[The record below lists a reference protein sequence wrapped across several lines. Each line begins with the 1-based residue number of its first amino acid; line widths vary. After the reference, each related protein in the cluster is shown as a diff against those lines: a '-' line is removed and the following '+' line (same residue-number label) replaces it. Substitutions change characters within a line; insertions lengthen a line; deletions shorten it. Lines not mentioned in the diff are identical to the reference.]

1 MSLKT
6 KVEGEMKTAM
16 KAKDKERLAALRA
29 IKSAI
34 LLAETEGG
42 STGEMDEASEMKLL
56 QRLVKQRRES
66 AAIYTKEN
74 RSDLA
79 DTELNQAQV
88 IEEFLPK
95 QLTDEELKA
104 ALEEIVAE
112 VGATSK
118 KDMGKVMG
126 IASQKFAGQADG
138 KRISALVGSMLN

>member
-104 ALEEIVAE
+104 ALEKIVAE

-126 IASQKFAGQADG
+126 VASQKFAGQADG

>member
-126 IASQKFAGQADG
+126 VASQKFAGQADG

>member
-126 IASQKFAGQADG
+126 LATQKFAGQADG